1 MTAAHL
7 LTAADMAR
15 NTRVNRAAALADH
28 GVDLDTH
35 TVTFAGEARPRTDAE
50 RAERRAPIIARGQ
63 VAVAFGPRFDL
74 ESYALFLRAKTLPEW
89 DLAYDWQT
97 DTYVLSAPAR
107 YAAVL
112 TGQSHEAP
120 AVPTDL
126 APHLF
131 DYQRWIVSRALAAQR
146 FAIWADTGLG
156 KTAMFLE
163 WARQVVS
170 MTGGR
175 VLILSPLGII
185 EQTRAEAARFY
196 GQDLFV
202 ERLDSRESLAAWCTG
217 EGPSLG
223 ISNYDKLIPGQLPEL
238 RHLAGLVADESSLLR
253 SGGGVIKW
261 NLIKSARGIPW
272 KLSCTATP
280 APNDTM
286 EYASQAAFLEKI
298 RTEGDVLWTYFVRD
312 KSGEWHVKP
321 HAREAF
327 YRFMCDWSIYLR
339 NPANYGW
346 GDILASLPE
355 PVYHEERLP
364 LTPEQATAMTE
375 YQVKAGS
382 GFFSHQRMGVRERAK
397 LSQLAKGFL
406 YGDDKTAV
414 RVPSLKPGRVAE
426 IVRAEVAAG
435 RAVLVWT
442 VFDEE
447 SAIIAEHLADVPGVA
462 TLHGAMKPEDREPV
476 IAAFKAGAVR
486 VLLSKPVLIGQGLNF
501 QHCRAMVFSGL
512 DDSFERMYQAIRR
525 CYRFGQ
531 TEPVHVY
538 IPIIPE
544 LEGMIFENVKTKE
557 GMFLRDVAEQERH
570 YRAALKDELSA

>member
-1 MTAAHL
+1 MSNAH
-7 LTAADMAR
+7 AR
-15 NTRVNRAAALADH
+15 VA
-28 GVDLDTH
+28 
-35 TVTFAGEARPRTDAE
+35 VTFA
-50 RAERRAPIIARGQ
+50 APYNLDDY
-63 VAVAFGPRFDL
+63 AV
-74 ESYALFLRAKTLPEW
+74 FLRAKTLPEW
-89 DLAYDWQT
+89 AIAYDWESDSYT
-97 DTYVLSAPAR
+97 LSTPAR

-112 TGQSHEAP
+112 TGELVLAP
-120 AVPTDL
+120 APL
-126 APHLF
+126 PEMSGHLF
-131 DYQRWIVSRALAAQR
+131 DYQRWIVRRAVTAER
-146 FAIWADTGLG
+146 FAVWADTGLG

-163 WARQVVS
+163 WARLV
-170 MTGGR
+170 MAATGGR

-185 EQTRAEAARFY
+185 AQTVAEAARWY

-202 ERLDSRESLAAWCTG
+202 ERIDNREALAVWCAG
-217 EGPSLG
+217 EGPALG
-223 ISNYDKLIPGQLPEL
+223 ITNYEKLIPGQMPEL
-238 RHLAGLVADESSLLR
+238 RHLAGLVADESSLLK

-261 NLIKSARGIPW
+261 NLIKSARGIPY

-312 KSGEWHVKP
+312 KAGEWHVKP

-346 GDILASLPE
+346 GDILASLPA

-364 LTPEQATAMTE
+364 LTPEQARAMTE

-406 YGDDKTAV
+406 YQDDKTAV
-414 RVPSLKPGRVAE
+414 RVPSRKPARVAA
-426 IVRAEVAAG
+426 IVRSEVAAG

-447 SAIIAEHLADVPGVA
+447 SAIIAEHLADVPGV
-462 TLHGAMKPEDREPV
+462 TSLHGDMKPEARDRV
-476 IAAFKAGAVR
+476 IAAFKAGETCVLITKA
-486 VLLSKPVLIGQGLNF
+486 VLLGQGLNF

-512 DDSFERMYQAIRR
+512 DDSFERMYQAVRR
-525 CYRFGQ
+525 AYRFGQ
-531 TEPVHVY
+531 TETVHVY
-538 IPIIPE
+538 VPIIPE
-544 LEGMIFENVKTKE
+544 LEGMVFDNVKTKE
-557 GMFLRDVAEQERH
+557 GMFLRDVAEQETH
-570 YRAALKDELSA
+570 YRTTLAGELAE